1 MNSVYRFYVPYAAN
15 SVCANVKSI
24 LLNIFLVIAYIFT
37 FRQNATAIDPLCV
50 VCMIW
55 CGHCGQ
61 LAREWWHYHF
71 GRQHENSMYRCS
83 LWHVC
88 LVVRQQLENEKNKI
102 QNHIYVY
109 GRPLISRII
118 SVVFR
123 FCSPRNEKCCTS
135 KGIVTVHS
143 QFALYWGPF
152 VTFSRIFRSVRM
164 MTAITNSSK
173 KKRIIE
179 IKQRQRKKTNWEEK
193 KYVYNIY
200 WK

>member
-88 LVVRQQLENEKNKI
+88 LVVRQQLDLRTKKI
-102 QNHIYVY
+102 KYKIIYMYMAGFLLAVLFLLFFAFVHRAMRNVVPARESLQY
-109 GRPLISRII
+109 IPNSLSTGALLLPSRAYFVPCVWWQPLQIP
-118 SVVFR
+118 V
-123 FCSPRNEKCCTS
+123 
-135 KGIVTVHS
+135 
-143 QFALYWGPF
+143 
-152 VTFSRIFRSVRM
+152 
-164 MTAITNSSK
+164 K
-173 KKRIIE
+173 KKE
-179 IKQRQRKKTNWEEK
+179 
-193 KYVYNIY
+193 
-200 WK
+200 